1 MKKALG
7 QLGLAS
13 IPSFIQRLL
22 LNTGAH
28 WPLSRDPG
36 PQIAKSDGTGCKVMT
51 AVVQDSGET
60 GLSDFGSLKGMWNKG
75 CKGNDGETALSD
87 FGYLKGMWNEG
98 RKRNDVL
105 IVPSWG
111 IQRLSASILCPRRV
125 PVPCQEL

>member
-28 WPLSRDPG
+28 WSLSR
-36 PQIAKSDGTGCKVMT
+36 PQIAKSDGTGCKVMN

-75 CKGNDGETALSD
+75 LREMMGRLR
-87 FGYLKGMWNEG
+87 YLTLVISRGCGMKDVKGMMF
-98 RKRNDVL
+98 
-105 IVPSWG
+105 
-111 IQRLSASILCPRRV
+111 
-125 PVPCQEL
+125 